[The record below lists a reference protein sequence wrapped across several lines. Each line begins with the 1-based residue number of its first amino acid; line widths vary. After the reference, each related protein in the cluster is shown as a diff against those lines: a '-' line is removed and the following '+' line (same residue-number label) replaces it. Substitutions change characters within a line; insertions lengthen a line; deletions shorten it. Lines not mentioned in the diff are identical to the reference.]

1 MAKCVCERK
10 MLQEKKGKIRVGE
23 VSMAEDI
30 LAISE
35 HNQCKLGLYKV
46 SIA

>member
-1 MAKCVCERK
+1 MAKCICERK
-10 MLQEKKGKIRVGE
+10 MLQEKKGKTRVGE

-35 HNQCKLGLYKV
+35 HNQCKFELDKV